1 MKMIELVGFAKIYNK
16 ISNQSMSILT
26 SYKLNKIMAFYQ
38 SDLEFYTN
46 EMQRIIDT
54 FSKKDE
60 NGSPILNGENVVMEE
75 SSMTQAKEAADN
87 LDKLELQ
94 FCNVSFELKEL
105 ETLELTPADLY
116 YLMPFIKE

>member
-16 ISNQSMSILT
+16 ISNQNMSILT